1 MNNSHFIIE
10 QYRKKFPL
18 ETLKETA
25 LKTKIHY
32 TRIFRLYRGSPMKL
46 SEYHSFKEI
55 LNQEIKNQSFIKISK
70 ECHYRLSE
78 ETKKIIEEFMNL
90 QLLKTSI
97 Q

>member
-1 MNNSHFIIE
+1 
-10 QYRKKFPL
+10 
-18 ETLKETA
+18 
-25 LKTKIHY
+25 
-32 TRIFRLYRGSPMKL
+32 MKL